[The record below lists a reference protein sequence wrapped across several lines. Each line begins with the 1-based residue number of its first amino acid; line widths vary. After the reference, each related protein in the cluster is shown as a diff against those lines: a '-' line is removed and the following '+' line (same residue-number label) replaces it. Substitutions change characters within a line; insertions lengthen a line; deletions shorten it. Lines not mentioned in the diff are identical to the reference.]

1 MKSVAV
7 YCGSSHGAKPEYTA
21 AARELGKLLAERE
34 IALIYGGGDVGLMG
48 EIANAVLEGN
58 GTVVGVITRHLADKE
73 VAHHGVSTLH
83 VVESMH
89 ERKAMMAE
97 LADAFI
103 AMPGGIGTLEELA
116 EVMVWT
122 QLGLHPKPSG
132 ILNIDAYYDSLLE
145 LFEKM
150 VVEKFLAREQLHSL
164 AVSADPETL
173 LGSLG
178 AIQVD
183 YIDKWRRPREAVGS
197 SFIEGSRHTWSPAR

>member
-1 MKSVAV
+1 MKSIAV

-21 AARELGKLLAERE
+21 TARTLGKLLAERD

-48 EIANAVLEGN
+48 EIANSVLENKGS
-58 GTVVGVITRHLADKE
+58 VVGVITRHLADKE

-83 VVESMH
+83 IVDSMH
-89 ERKAMMAE
+89 ERKALMAE

-132 ILNIDAYYDSLLE
+132 ILNIEGYYDPLLSL
-145 LFEKM
+145 FQGM
-150 VVEKFLAREQLHSL
+150 VGQGFLAGEQLHSL
-164 AVSADPETL
+164 AVSDEPVTL
-173 LGSLG
+173 
-178 AIQVD
+178 VD
-183 YIDKWRRPREAVGS
+183 ELQKVSVRYIDKWLDHEKG
-197 SFIEGSRHTWSPAR
+197 